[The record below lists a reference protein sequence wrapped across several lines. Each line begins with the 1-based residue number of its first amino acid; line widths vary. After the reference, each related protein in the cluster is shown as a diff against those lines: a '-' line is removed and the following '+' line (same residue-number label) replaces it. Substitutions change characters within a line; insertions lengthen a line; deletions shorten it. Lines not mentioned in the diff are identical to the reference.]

1 MKKIELRLQVRAED
15 YRIIDTLFKSLNP
28 DNVNVPENISL
39 KFFIEKD
46 ELIFSVSTENDIETL
61 ISTLREGLE
70 YIGLSLQIMMVGENE
85 KNTNRN

>member
-1 MKKIELRLQVRAED
+1 MKRIELRLQVRTED

-28 DNVNVPENISL
+28 DNVNVPENITL
-39 KFFIEKD
+39 NFFIEKD

-70 YIGLSLQIMMVGENE
+70 YIGLSLQMMMVEENE

>member
-1 MKKIELRLQVRAED
+1 MRLQVRTED

-28 DNVNVPENISL
+28 DNVNVPENITL
-39 KFFIEKD
+39 NFFIEKD

-70 YIGLSLQIMMVGENE
+70 YIGLSLQMMMVEENE
-85 KNTNRN
+85 KNTDRN